1 MNISQVE
8 NMTNE
13 IIEFLTG
20 FSISFVITFCITFVI
35 LILLLKPW
43 KRNSTYEYS
52 MKIWK
57 GGRN

>member
-1 MNISQVE
+1 
-8 NMTNE
+8 MTNE